1 MHESSSSI
9 SNPLVGKEEELI
21 SPSPATH
28 EKTIVLKR
36 LAGRWL
42 SEIKNH
48 GHENIFSL
56 PIISFLSDKMKR
68 KW

>member
-36 LAGRWL
+36 LAG
-42 SEIKNH
+42 K
-48 GHENIFSL
+48 HEENGKSKDDFFLITIICL
-56 PIISFLSDKMKR
+56 PLRVK
-68 KW
+68 